1 MNLDVGSTVK
11 LSNGKE
17 YKVYAKETIGEILYL
32 LICFE
37 DDENPEFRILKE
49 IIDDNGH
56 HLIDLK
62 DEEEYIKIMRILSK
76 SVLNL

>member
-17 YKVYAKETIGEILYL
+17 YKVYTKETIGEILYL

-62 DEEEYIKIMRILSK
+62 DEDEYIKIMHILSK
-76 SVLNL
+76 RVLNL